1 MAHNPRRNA
10 LKSLGVILPAA
21 WATPLVESVI
31 LPAHAQ
37 TSVCDSITA
46 RSEFDDAILRAIGI
60 FDSEFNNLDSAC
72 CDSPLEVTLGSLPP
86 GTYFVSMGISTDE
99 PTPTTLTV
107 TTCTDSCVVTRDI
120 SGGNEDGS
128 GNVMVEVT
136 LPGGECR
143 EVGPKPGP

>member
-37 TSVCDSITA
+37 TSICDSITA
-46 RSEFDDAILRAIGI
+46 RSEFDDENQRAIGI
-60 FDSEFNNLDSAC
+60 FDEDLNRLGGVC
-72 CDSPLEVTLGSLPP
+72 CDSPLEVTVGSLPP
-86 GTYFVSMGISTDE
+86 GTYIVSMAIDDDE

-120 SGGNEDGS
+120 SGGDEDGS
-128 GNVMVEVT
+128 GNAMVEVT
-136 LPGGECR
+136 LPSGECR
-143 EVGPKPGP
+143 EVGPEPGP